1 MSPFFTLLPSRL
13 RLLLGLL
20 AAFSG
25 WAPLWGQEPAAQ
37 PGLFGSEKVND
48 TALIGILYDLKQNQE
63 REPTVG
69 DVYLKTAA
77 EFVREGWDESILNRF
92 YRVTKP
98 LYTTQIF
105 IPIMGAEAAPSAFKV
120 EKTVKPSRWIVHY
133 KGQVS
138 PPHAGTYRFVGLCDD
153 LLAVAV
159 NGQTIL
165 IGEYRTWRLKNHG
178 WRDAPRD
185 GPKTPSGD
193 SVYGD
198 WITLKQGE
206 IVDLDIIIGEYPGG
220 KFGGWVLIQEKGVDY
235 PLDGAGKPILP
246 VFQLAALPINAQD
259 GKNVQ
264 ATAAKENE
272 LWVCH
277 Q

>member
-1 MSPFFTLLPSRL
+1 MPRLPLPFPLITG
-13 RLLLGLL
+13 LLLVI
-20 AAFSG
+20 ASG
-25 WAPLWGQEPAAQ
+25 GIPCHAQ
-37 PGLFGSEKVND
+37 PEGASVFGSDKLNES
-48 TALIGILYDLKQNQE
+48 ALIGILYDLKQNQQH
-63 REPTVG
+63 EPNG
-69 DVYLKTAA
+69 DVFLATAA

-105 IPIMGAEAAPSAFKV
+105 IPVMGAEAAPTAFKV
-120 EKTVKPSRWIVHY
+120 DKLVKPSRWIVHY

-153 LLAVAV
+153 LLAIAV
-159 NGQTIL
+159 NGETVH
-165 IGEYRTWRLKNHG
+165 IGEYKTWRLKNHG

-185 GPKTPSGD
+185 GPRTPFGG

-198 WITLKQGE
+198 WFTLKQDE

-220 KFGGWVLIQEKGVDY
+220 KFGGWVLIEEKGVTY
-235 PLDGAGKPILP
+235 PMDNAGKPILP
-246 VFQLAALPINAQD
+246 VFQLAAQPIPREGQNMD
-259 GKNVQ
+259 
-264 ATAAKENE
+264 ATPAKPHE
-272 LWVCH
+272 LWRCH